1 MDTII
6 RPVWRAFPR
15 DAVSDAVAHCQQGG
29 LAVLRKGPRWTLVV
43 PTDADGDVPELCA
56 WALMDL
62 DVRSPKR
69 YTAGAASGLTY
80 TVLTEGQKY
89 LVRRWLKRDKGI
101 EAGRTEV
108 ALDCVACGA
117 CCRKNKVILE
127 DEDFDR
133 WRDVGR
139 EELGERP
146 YVRRQRGRRLLVL
159 LDNGDCQHL
168 RGNLCGIYDLRPDNC
183 RAFPAGSEPCLSTR
197 LEDGVA
203 TPG

>member
-1 MDTII
+1 MDTIT
-6 RPVWRAFPR
+6 RPVWRGFSR
-15 DAVSDAVAHCQQGG
+15 DGIADAVAHARAGG
-29 LAVLRKGPRWTLVV
+29 LAVLRRGARWTLLV

-62 DVRSPKR
+62 DVRSSRRFDDGP
-69 YTAGAASGLTY
+69 AAGLTF

-89 LVRRWLKRDKGI
+89 LARRWMKRDKAI
-101 EAGRTEV
+101 ETSTTEER
-108 ALDCVACGA
+108 LDCVACGA

-127 DEDFDR
+127 DDDFAR
-133 WRDVGR
+133 WRAAGR
-139 EELGERP
+139 EDLGEKP
-146 YVRRQRGRRLLVL
+146 FVRRQRGRRLLVL

-168 RGNLCGIYDLRPDNC
+168 RGNLCGIYELRPDNC
-183 RAFPAGSEPCLSTR
+183 RAFPAGSEPCLSAR